1 MAVEKLSSVRLFIIL
16 LRESTDYSQL
26 VTLKDLTVYL
36 MTVNDREYKLQGI
49 RGFAADA
56 AKLETIIREK
66 LQ

>member
-1 MAVEKLSSVRLFIIL
+1 MI
-16 LRESTDYSQL
+16 T
-26 VTLKDLTVYL
+26 VT
-36 MTVNDREYKLQGI
+36 DREHNLQGI